1 MMNNSAS
8 FEFLYRQYYEPIY
21 KFCFRFLNNRESALD
36 VTQETFIKMYVR
48 MSQRGLEIENTKSW
62 LYKVAGNLC
71 LNLLNNNKRHLEIE
85 NQLESKSIENTTP
98 ENILLHDE
106 KTELLKKA
114 ISHLKPENRMLVMMY
129 QDGLSYK
136 EMSDATGI
144 KLSSVGNTL
153 WRAINK
159 ISENIKL
166 QTNE

>member
-1 MMNNSAS
+1 MG
-8 FEFLYRQYYEPIY
+8 Q
-21 KFCFRFLNNRESALD
+21 
-36 VTQETFIKMYVR
+36 QE
-48 MSQRGLEIENTKSW
+48 LEIENTKSW

-71 LNLLNNNKRHLEIE
+71 LNLLSKNKRHLEIE
-85 NQLESKSIENTTP
+85 NQLENKSIENTTP

-114 ISHLKPENRMLVMMY
+114 ISHMKPENRMLVMMY

-153 WRAINK
+153 WRTINK